1 MYLNCVEHTNCIG
14 QICDSINFGKF
25 EIINYEHPKGFDIRF
40 LNTGYV
46 KNVKLGEVSRFDNI
60 FYKYKVSEF
69 LDMYELKD
77 KSNSQFKCEIDI

>member
-1 MYLNCVEHTNCIG
+1 MKYIFRVNDEQGLKDVKYACSKVTNLWCDNGEWYVETKCM
-14 QICDSINFGKF
+14 
-25 EIINYEHPKGFDIRF
+25 
-40 LNTGYV
+40 L
-46 KNVKLGEVSRFDNI
+46 SRFDNI